1 MKKFFFLALTFSLGF
16 GAANAQTSTSAPATN
31 QKVVTAGPIISFA
44 ENKHDFGSIKE
55 GDVVKHTFKF
65 KNTGNQPLVVS
76 EVRVTCGCTT
86 PDWTK
91 TPVAPGQS
99 GFITAQF
106 NSTAKPGQNH
116 KVITVVSNSVTGNTP
131 ISFTANVTPRNNATS
146 AVETAPAAANT
157 TAAHNHDHSATVP
170 AAKTTKQSVK

>member
-1 MKKFFFLALTFSLGF
+1 MKKILFFAFSLSLGL
-16 GAANAQTSTSAPATN
+16 GAASAQTATPAPAAN
-31 QKVVTAGPIISFA
+31 QKLVTDGPVISFA

-55 GDVVKHTFKF
+55 GDIVKHTFKF

-106 NSTAKPGQNH
+106 NSTGKPGQNH

-131 ISFTANVTPRNNATS
+131 ISFTADASPRNNATS
-146 AVETAPAAANT
+146 AVEKTPAKAPAATSAT
-157 TAAHNHDHSATVP
+157 SHAGHNH
-170 AAKTTKQSVK
+170 K